1 MSRKC
6 TLMVLSMLLLVLS
19 TEGAFAQKASFAP
32 NAGISKDMRS
42 VTSNRWNM
50 GFNLGVT
57 AFWQV
62 SGVISLG
69 GRVAYHSWGADADGW
84 AEDYAK
90 DNGPSYTYAVE
101 SSSGS
106 QSVIEIVPSM
116 KIATSSSDS
125 PTKLDI
131 QLGVGIFLVSPS
143 DVTVSGSYRSA
154 FSSGHITVTF
164 GGESL
169 TGFGFQAGLPLTIS
183 GRFQVLPLYSLYWAG
198 GDAYHHITINAG
210 IVL

>member
-1 MSRKC
+1 MG
-6 TLMVLSMLLLVLS
+6 LIVLLLAFS
-19 TEGAFAQKASFAP
+19 THAALAQKATFVP
-32 NAGISKDMRS
+32 NAGLSKDMRS

-50 GFNLGVT
+50 GFNLGVN

-62 SGVISLG
+62 SDIISVG
-69 GRVAYHSWGADADGW
+69 GRAAYHSWSADGDGW

-90 DNGPSYTYAVE
+90 DFGFGYTYNVT

-106 QSVIEIVPSM
+106 QSVIEIIPSV
-116 KIATSSSDS
+116 KIATSSGDS

-131 QLGVGIFLVSPS
+131 QLGAGLFLVSPG
-143 DVTVSGSYRSA
+143 DVKVSGSFRSA
-154 FSSGHITVTF
+154 FSSGTMDVTF
-164 GGESL
+164 MGESL

-183 GRFQVLPLYSLYWAG
+183 GRFQILPLYSLYWAG